1 MPKPTTQNTFTTAV
15 IIGQRNSCR
24 TLERQLDLLSW
35 RPITIG
41 WILADD
47 DSNDGDH
54 PDDDGPVLGNIAELE
69 LIIARRLPSIAL
81 VTLPAPMK
89 DLVAQIRTRLRRL
102 GVADRFIAT
111 LEDQLAG
118 VGPRTHLDINLAE
131 LINRPARHFD
141 EQSVRSVITDRSV
154 LITGAGG
161 SIGSELSRIAARYEP
176 AELLLVD
183 RSENALFEIDRQIA
197 ASHPQLPR
205 RALLHDVVDAEQ
217 TRRVVTE
224 LRPEIIFHAAAH
236 KHVPMMED
244 HPWAALENNF
254 YGTKSVADVADS
266 IGVERFVMI
275 STDKAV
281 RPVSVM
287 GATKRLA
294 EMYVQHM
301 NRRSRTQF
309 SIVRFGNVLGS
320 SGSVLDI
327 WSRQIASGGPVT
339 ITHPDMTRYFMTIPE
354 AAALVIQSA
363 ALADA
368 PPRSTPGAE
377 VFLLDMGDPVRIV
390 DLAMRFITMHGLAPV
405 LEGERDGAA
414 SASMRIVF
422 TGARPGERLH
432 EELVGEGEPI
442 SPSGHPDIFLW
453 ELPSPE
459 DGFMLNVLKRLSSV
473 SREDRPEAVAQL
485 VRSLSRGAPEPVH
498 A

>member
-1 MPKPTTQNTFTTAV
+1 MPDKNINTFATAL

-24 TLERQLDLLSW
+24 LLERQLDLLPW
-35 RPITIG
+35 RPISIG
-41 WILADD
+41 WVLAAENADE
-47 DSNDGDH
+47 SGH
-54 PDDDGPVLGNIAELE
+54 ELTDGPVLGSVDELE
-69 LIIARRLPSIAL
+69 AIIARRQPSIAL

-89 DLVAQIRTRLRRL
+89 ALVTSIRTRLRRM
-102 GVADRFIAT
+102 GVPDRFIAT
-111 LEDQLAG
+111 LDDQLAG
-118 VGPRTHLDINLAE
+118 VGPRTHLDIDLAE

-141 EQSVRSVITDRSV
+141 EASVRSVITGKSV

-161 SIGSELSRIAARYEP
+161 SIGSELARIAANFEP
-176 AELLLVD
+176 AELILID
-183 RSENALFEIDRQIA
+183 RSENSLFEIDRRIA

-205 RALLHDVVDAEQ
+205 RAHLHDIVDAEA
-217 TRRVVTE
+217 TRRLFTE
-224 LRPEIIFHAAAH
+224 IRPEVIFHAAAH

-254 YGTKSVADVADS
+254 YGTKSVADIADS
-266 IGVERFVMI
+266 LGVERFVMI

-294 EMYVQHM
+294 EMYVQNM
-301 NRRSRTQF
+301 NQRSRTQF

-327 WSRQIASGGPVT
+327 WSRQVADGGPVT
-339 ITHPDMTRYFMTIPE
+339 ITHADMTRYFMTIHE

-368 PPRSTPGAE
+368 TRGAE

-390 DLAMRFITMHGLAPV
+390 ELATRYISMHGLAPV
-405 LEGERDGAA
+405 LEGESAPA
-414 SASMRIVF
+414 SGSMHITF
-422 TGARPGERLH
+422 TGTRPGERLH

-442 SPSGHPDIFLW
+442 SPSNHPDIFVW
-453 ELPSPE
+453 ELPTPE
-459 DGFMLNVLKRLSSV
+459 PDFMIHVLKRLSSA
-473 SREDRPEAVAQL
+473 SGRDQPEAVAQL
-485 VRSLSRGAPEPVH
+485 VRNLSRGAEQPVH